1 MQHALGYLDT
11 HVPAFGRHHAEY
23 TLQHDFTRAKR
34 DAMRASTS
42 TSGSRGSVGSMNSP
56 IESPIPELVEEPG
69 YVRKS
74 VEEEQRLFR
83 ELEVERRKEMDREA
97 WEEVVRE
104 REAARRR
111 SGAFERGE

>member
-23 TLQHDFTRAKR
+23 TLQHDFARAKR
-34 DAMRASTS
+34 DALRASVSTTGSATS
-42 TSGSRGSVGSMNSP
+42 SINSP

-74 VEEEQRLFR
+74 VEEERRLFK
-83 ELEVERRKEMDREA
+83 ELEAQRRKEMDRLA

-111 SGAFERGE
+111 SGASERGE